1 MKTLIQRREFIAW
14 LGSAAVLPRAAI
26 AEQSMPVI
34 GFLDSGARTNMD
46 VNLDAFHRGLGE
58 TGFIDGQ
65 NVAIEYRF
73 AGGQYGRLP
82 ALAAELV
89 RKPVAVIAA
98 TRNSA
103 PALAAKA
110 ATSTIPIVFQS
121 GGDPVK
127 DGLVASLN
135 RPGGNVTGA
144 TRQSI
149 ELGAKRL
156 GLLRDLVPKATAIAL
171 LINPTQPRAE
181 SNVLELEEPM
191 RTLGL
196 RMHVLRASTEP
207 ELAAAFTAYAG
218 TKAEAMIVANDPLFI
233 GWSEKIGALALRHSV
248 ATISPER
255 LYAAAGCLASY
266 GASLPDSF
274 RQVGVYV
281 GRVLKDEKP
290 ADLPVLRPVKFELVI
305 NLKTAKALGLE
316 IPPKLLFT
324 ADEVIE

>member
-1 MKTLIQRREFIAW
+1 MHRRAFITLLGGTAAW
-14 LGSAAVLPRAAI
+14 PLAARAQ
-26 AEQSMPVI
+26 QSMPVI

-46 VNLDAFHRGLGE
+46 ANLAAFHQGLGE
-58 TGFIDGQ
+58 TSFTEGQ

-73 AGGQYGRLP
+73 AEGQYGRLP
-82 ALAAELV
+82 ALADELV

-98 TRNSA
+98 VRNSA

-110 ATSTIPIVFQS
+110 ATPTIPIVFQT

-127 DGLVASLN
+127 DGVVASLN

-156 GLLRDLVPKATAIAL
+156 GLLRDLVPNATTIAL
-171 LINPTQPRAE
+171 LLNPTQPRSE
-181 SNVLELEEPM
+181 SNVQQVEEPM
-191 RTLGL
+191 RALGL
-196 RMHVLRASTEP
+196 SLHVLRASTEQ
-207 ELAAAFTAYAG
+207 ELATAFAAYAG
-218 TKAEAMIVANDPLFI
+218 TKADAMIVANDPLFI

>member
-1 MKTLIQRREFIAW
+1 MDRRTFIKLA
-14 LGSAAVLPRAAI
+14 GSTVLHPLAARA
-26 AEQSMPVI
+26 QQMPVI

-46 VNLDAFHRGLGE
+46 ANIAAFHQGLGE
-58 TGFIDGQ
+58 NGFTEGK

-73 AGGQYGRLP
+73 AEGHYDRLP

-89 RKPVAVIAA
+89 RKPVAAIAA
-98 TRNSA
+98 VRNSA
-103 PALAAKA
+103 PGLAAKA

-127 DGLVASLN
+127 DELVASLN

-156 GLLRDLVPKATAIAL
+156 GLLRDLVPKATTIAL
-171 LINPTQPRAE
+171 LINPTQPRSQ
-181 SNVLELEEPM
+181 SNVQEVEEPM
-191 RTLGL
+191 RSLGL
-196 RMHVLRASTEP
+196 RLHVLRASTEA
-207 ELAAAFTAYAG
+207 ELAAAFAAYAG
-218 TKAEAMIVANDPLFI
+218 TKADAMIVANDPLFI
-233 GWSEKIGALALRHSV
+233 GWSDKIGALALRHSIP
-248 ATISPER
+248 TISPER
-255 LYAAAGCLASY
+255 LYAVAGGLASY

-281 GRVLKDEKP
+281 GRILRGEKP
-290 ADLPVLRPVKFELVI
+290 TDLPVLRPVKFELVI
-305 NLKTAKALGLE
+305 NLKTAKAIGLE
-316 IPPKLLFT
+316 IPSKLLFT

>member
-1 MKTLIQRREFIAW
+1 LPTVAVAQQ
-14 LGSAAVLPRAAI
+14 AAPT
-26 AEQSMPVI
+26 I
-34 GFLDSGARTNMD
+34 GFLDSGAPVNMKP
-46 VNLDAFHRGLGE
+46 NLDGFRRGLAE
-58 TGFIDGQ
+58 TGLTEGQ
-65 NVAIEYRF
+65 NLAVEYRW
-73 AGGQYGRLP
+73 AQGHYDRLP

-89 RKPVAVIAA
+89 RRQVAVIAA

-103 PALAAKA
+103 PGLAAKA

-135 RPGGNVTGA
+135 RPDGNVTGA

-156 GLLRDLVPKATAIAL
+156 GLLRDLVPKVTAIAL
-171 LINPTQPRAE
+171 LLNPTQPRHE
-181 SNVLELEEPM
+181 RNVEELDEPI
-191 RTLGL
+191 RALGL
-196 RMHVLRASTEP
+196 RLHMLRARTEA
-207 ELAAAFTAYAG
+207 ELATAFAAYAG
-218 TKAEAMIVANDPLFI
+218 TKADAMIVANDPLFI
-233 GWSEKIGALALRHSV
+233 GWSDKIAALALRHSV
-248 ATISPER
+248 PTIAPER
-255 LYAAAGCLASY
+255 LYAAAGGLASY

-274 RQVGVYV
+274 RQVGAYV
-281 GRVLKDEKP
+281 GRILKGEKP

-305 NLKTAKALGLE
+305 NQKTAKALGID

>member
-1 MKTLIQRREFIAW
+1 MTVHRRDFLATL
-14 LGSAAVLPRAAI
+14 AAVAMPFPARA
-26 AEQSMPVI
+26 QQKPVI
-34 GFLDSGARTNMD
+34 GFLDSGARTNMEP
-46 VNLDAFHRGLGE
+46 NLAGFHRGLGE
-58 TGFIDGQ
+58 MGFTEGQ

-73 AGGQYGRLP
+73 AGGHYDRLP

-98 TRNSA
+98 TRSSA

-110 ATSTIPIVFQS
+110 ATKTIPIVFQS

-135 RPGGNVTGA
+135 RPGSNVTGA

-156 GLLRDLVPKATAIAL
+156 GLLREMIPKATAVAL
-171 LINPTQPRAE
+171 LLNPTSPQSG
-181 SNVLELEEPM
+181 SNVREVEEPM
-191 RTLGL
+191 RLLGL
-196 RMHVLRASTEP
+196 QLHVLRAKTEP
-207 ELAAAFTAYAG
+207 ELAAAFTAYAE
-218 TKAEAMIVANDPLFI
+218 TKAAAMIVANDPLFI
-233 GWSEKIGALALRHSV
+233 GWSGKIAALALQHSIV
-248 ATISPER
+248 TIAPER
-255 LYAAAGCLASY
+255 LYAAAGCLLSY

-281 GRVLKDEKP
+281 GRILKGEKP
-290 ADLPVLRPVKFELVI
+290 ADLPVSQPVKFELVL
-305 NLKTAKALGLE
+305 NLKTAKALGVV
-316 IPPKLLFT
+316 IPDRLIAL

>member
-1 MKTLIQRREFIAW
+1 VRRREFIAT
-14 LGSAAVLPRAAI
+14 LGGAAAWPLAARAQ
-26 AEQSMPVI
+26 QSMPVI

-46 VNLDAFHRGLGE
+46 INLAAFRGGLGE
-58 TGFIDGQ
+58 TGFTEGS

-73 AGGQYGRLP
+73 ASGQYDRLP
-82 ALAAELV
+82 ALAAELA

-98 TRNSA
+98 VRNSA

-135 RPGGNVTGA
+135 RPGGNITGA

-156 GLLRDLVPKATAIAL
+156 GLLRDLVPKATTIAL
-171 LINPTQPRAE
+171 LLNPTQPRNE
-181 SNVLELEEPM
+181 SNVQEVEEPM
-191 RTLGL
+191 RSLGL
-196 RMHVLRASTEP
+196 SLHVLRASTEQ
-207 ELAAAFTAYAG
+207 ELAAAFAAYAG
-218 TKAEAMIVANDPLFI
+218 TKADAMIVANDPLFI
-233 GWSEKIGALALRHSV
+233 GWSDKIGALALRHSV
-248 ATISPER
+248 PTISPER
-255 LYAAAGCLASY
+255 LYAVAGGLASY

-281 GRVLKDEKP
+281 GRVLKGEKP

-305 NLKTAKALGLE
+305 NLKTAKSIGLE
-316 IPPKLLFT
+316 VPPKLLFT

>member
-1 MKTLIQRREFIAW
+1 MRRRAFLAGLGAAAW
-14 LGSAAVLPRAAI
+14 PFAARA
-26 AEQSMPVI
+26 QQQMPMI

-46 VNLDAFHRGLGE
+46 ANLAAFHQGLGE
-58 TGFIDGQ
+58 TGFTDGQ

-73 AGGQYGRLP
+73 AGGHYDQLP
-82 ALAAELV
+82 ALAAEFV

-98 TRNSA
+98 VRNSA

-156 GLLRDLVPKATAIAL
+156 GLLRDLVPKATTIAL
-171 LINPTQPRAE
+171 LLNPTQPRNE
-181 SNVLELEEPM
+181 NNITELEEPM
-191 RTLGL
+191 RSLGL
-196 RMHVLRASTEP
+196 RLHVLRASTEA
-207 ELAAAFTAYAG
+207 ELAAAFAAYAG
-218 TKAEAMIVANDPLFI
+218 TKADAMIVANDPLFI
-233 GWSEKIGALALRHSV
+233 GWSDKIGALALHHSV
-248 ATISPER
+248 ATIAPER
-255 LYAAAGCLASY
+255 LYATAGGLASY

-274 RQVGVYV
+274 RQVGAYV
-281 GRVLKDEKP
+281 GRILKGEKP

-305 NLKTAKALGLE
+305 NLKTAKAIGLE
-316 IPPKLLFT
+316 ITPKLLFT

>member
-1 MKTLIQRREFIAW
+1 L
-14 LGSAAVLPRAAI
+14 LGSAAATSTLPLAARA
-26 AEQSMPVI
+26 QQPTPTI
-34 GFLDSGARTNMD
+34 GFLDSGAPANMKP
-46 VNLDAFHRGLGE
+46 NLDGFHAGLAEQGYTE
-58 TGFIDGQ
+58 GR
-65 NVAIEYRF
+65 NLAVEYRW
-73 AGGQYGRLP
+73 AQGRYDRLP
-82 ALAAELV
+82 ALATELIGQS
-89 RKPVAVIAA
+89 VAVIAA

-103 PALAAKA
+103 PARAAKA

-156 GLLRDLVPKATAIAL
+156 GLLRDLVPKAAAIAL
-171 LINPTQPRAE
+171 LINPIQPQSER
-181 SNVLELEEPM
+181 NVQELDEPM
-191 RTLGL
+191 RSLGL
-196 RMHVLRASTEP
+196 RLHVLGASTEP
-207 ELAAAFTAYAG
+207 ELAAAFAAYAN
-218 TKAEAMIVANDPLFI
+218 TKADAMIVANDPLFI
-233 GWSEKIGALALRHSV
+233 GWSEKIGALALSHSV
-248 ATISPER
+248 PTISPER
-255 LYAAAGCLASY
+255 LYAAAGGLASY

-281 GRVLKDEKP
+281 GRILKGEKP

-305 NLKTAKALGLE
+305 NLKTAKAIGIE

>member
-1 MKTLIQRREFIAW
+1 MRRRDFIAGLSCALTMPW
-14 LGSAAVLPRAAI
+14 AARA
-26 AEQSMPVI
+26 QQTPVI
-34 GFLDSGARTNMD
+34 GFLDSGARANMEP
-46 VNLDAFHRGLGE
+46 NLAAFHRGLGE
-58 TGFIDGQ
+58 AGFTEGQ

-73 AGGQYGRLP
+73 AEGHYDRLP

-98 TRNSA
+98 TRSSG

-110 ATSTIPIVFQS
+110 ATKTIPIVFQS

-127 DGLVASLN
+127 DGMVASLN
-135 RPGGNVTGA
+135 RPGSNVTGA

-156 GLLRDLVPKATAIAL
+156 GLLRDLAPKTAAVAL
-171 LINPTQPRAE
+171 LLNPSSAQTR
-181 SNVLELEEPM
+181 SNIQELEEPV
-191 RTLGL
+191 RSLGL
-196 RMHVLRASTEP
+196 RLHVLRAGTEP
-207 ELAAAFTAYAG
+207 ELATAFAAYAG
-218 TKAEAMIVANDPLFI
+218 TKADAMIVANDPLFI
-233 GWSEKIGALALRHSV
+233 GWSQKIGALALQHRV
-248 ATISPER
+248 PTIAPER
-255 LYAAAGCLASY
+255 LYAVAGGLASY

-281 GRVLKDEKP
+281 GRVLKGEKP

-305 NLKTAKALGLE
+305 NLKTAKAIGLE

>member
-1 MKTLIQRREFIAW
+1 MRRREFIA
-14 LGSAAVLPRAAI
+14 LVGGAAAWPLAARA
-26 AEQSMPVI
+26 QRRTPLI

-46 VNLDAFHRGLGE
+46 ANLAAFRI
-58 TGFIDGQ
+58 GFGDVGFTEGK
-65 NVAIEYRF
+65 NVIIEYCF
-73 AGGQYGRLP
+73 AEGHFDRLP
-82 ALAAELV
+82 ALAVELV
-89 RKPVAVIAA
+89 RKPVTVIAA
-98 TRNSA
+98 TRSSA

-156 GLLRDLVPKATAIAL
+156 GLLRDLIPNAVEVAL
-171 LINPTQPRAE
+171 LINPHSPQGE
-181 SNVLELEEPM
+181 NNVREVEEPS
-191 RTLGL
+191 RTLGMHL
-196 RMHVLRASTEP
+196 HVLRASTEP
-207 ELAAAFTAYAG
+207 ELTAAFAAYAG
-218 TKAEAMIVANDPLFI
+218 TKADAMLVTNDSLFI

-248 ATISPER
+248 PTVSPER
-255 LYAAAGCLASY
+255 LYAVAGGLASY

-274 RQVGVYV
+274 RQVGAYV
-281 GRVLKDEKP
+281 GRILKGEKP
-290 ADLPVLRPVKFELVI
+290 ADLPVQQPTKFELTI
-305 NLKTAKALGLE
+305 NLKTAKALSLE

>member
-1 MKTLIQRREFIAW
+1 MNRRTFAK
-14 LGSAAVLPRAAI
+14 LAGSAAIYPRI
-26 AEQSMPVI
+26 ARAQQQPPIV

-46 VNLDAFHRGLGE
+46 ANLAAFHQGLGE
-58 TGFIDGQ
+58 NGFSSGQ

-73 AGGQYGRLP
+73 AEGHYDRLP
-82 ALAAELV
+82 ALASELV
-89 RKPVAVIAA
+89 RKPVTAIAA
-98 TRNSA
+98 VRNSA

-110 ATSTIPIVFQS
+110 ATSTIPVVFQS
-121 GGDPVK
+121 GGDPVR

-156 GLLRDLVPKATAIAL
+156 GLLRDLVPKATTIAL
-171 LINPTQPRAE
+171 LLNPSQPRSQ
-181 SNVLELEEPM
+181 SNVQEVEGPM
-191 RTLGL
+191 RALGL
-196 RMHVLRASTEP
+196 RLHVLRASTEP
-207 ELAAAFTAYAG
+207 ELATAFEAYAG

-233 GWSEKIGALALRHSV
+233 GWSQTIGALALRHMV
-248 ATISPER
+248 PTIAPER
-255 LYAAAGCLASY
+255 LYAAAGALASY

-281 GRVLKDEKP
+281 GRILKGEKP
-290 ADLPVLRPVKFELVI
+290 GDLPVLRPVKFELVL
-305 NLKTAKALGLE
+305 NMKTAKALGLE
-316 IPPKLLFT
+316 MPPKLLFT

>member
-1 MKTLIQRREFIAW
+1 MTRREFIAL
-14 LGSAAVLPRAAI
+14 LGGAAAAWPF
-26 AEQSMPVI
+26 AVQAQQQMPTI
-34 GFLDSGARTNMD
+34 GFLDSGGPANMGA
-46 VNLDAFHRGLGE
+46 NLAGFRSGLGE
-58 TGFIDGQ
+58 TGFTEGH
-65 NVAIEYRF
+65 NLSIEYRW
-73 AGGQYGRLP
+73 ANGHYDQLP

-98 TRNSA
+98 TRSPA
-103 PALAAKA
+103 PGLAAKGT
-110 ATSTIPIVFQS
+110 TSTIPIVFQS

-156 GLLRDLVPKATAIAL
+156 GLIRDLVPKAATVAL
-171 LINPTQPRAE
+171 LINPTSPAGE
-181 SNVLELEEPM
+181 SNVQEIEQPV
-191 RTLGL
+191 RSLGL
-196 RMHVLRASTEP
+196 RLHVLRASTEP
-207 ELAAAFTAYAG
+207 ELAAAFAAYAEA
-218 TKAEAMIVANDPLFI
+218 KADAMIVANDPLFI
-233 GWSEKIGALALRHSV
+233 GWSEKIAALALRHSV

-255 LYAAAGCLASY
+255 LYAAAGGLASY

-281 GRVLKDEKP
+281 GRILKGEKP
-290 ADLPVLRPVKFELVI
+290 ADLPVLRPVKFELVL

-316 IPPKLLFT
+316 VPSTLLFT